1 MGRFRKFAASILAMA
16 ISFSL
21 AACSSG
27 SNSSSS
33 SSSSS
38 STSTSGSS
46 SVSASTSAERRQI
59 GIIQLMD
66 HPALNA
72 AHDGFV
78 DALEEMGYKD
88 GENITIVYQNGQGD
102 TNNLSTIADKFV
114 GDKVDLVLAIA
125 TPAAQAVAGK
135 TTEIPI
141 IATAVTDFA
150 EAGLVESNEK
160 PNTNV
165 SGTNDMNP
173 IDAQID
179 LMLQLCPDVKT
190 VGFLYNSSEDNSRLQ
205 VDLAKKILDEKNIKY
220 VERTVASTNDV
231 QQATTSIVTECD
243 VIYLPTD
250 NVFASSMPIVSDITV
265 ASKTPVIC
273 GESGMVEGGGLA
285 TLGINYYNIGHQA
298 GLMALRVL
306 DQGAN
311 IAEMPVE
318 SSTDYDF
325 CINGPVA
332 EAIGITIPDELK
344 EFIITPAE
352 S

>member
-1 MGRFRKFAASILAMA
+1 MSKIRKIAAGVLAAAMTLSFAACDSQPG
-16 ISFSL
+16 SS
-21 AACSSG
+21 AAPSG
-27 SNSSSS
+27 SGAAA
-33 SSSSS
+33 
-38 STSTSGSS
+38 SG
-46 SVSASTSAERRQI
+46 EKKQI

-66 HPALNA
+66 HPALNL

-78 DALEEMGYKD
+78 AALEEKGYKD

-102 TNNLSTIADKFV
+102 TNNRSTIADKFV

-125 TPAAQAVAGK
+125 TPAAQAIAGK
-135 TTEIPI
+135 TKDIPI

-160 PNTNV
+160 PGTNV

-173 IDAQID
+173 IEAQFD
-179 LMLQLCPDVKT
+179 LMFQLYPDVKT

-205 VDLAKKILDEKNIKY
+205 VDIAKAHLDSKGIKY

-243 VIYLPTD
+243 AIYLPTD
-250 NVFASSMPIVSDITV
+250 NVFASSMPIVSDI
-265 ASKTPVIC
+265 AIPAKIPVIC

-298 GLMALRVL
+298 GLMALRIL
-306 DQGAN
+306 EEGAD
-311 IAEMPVE
+311 ITQMPVE

-325 CINGPVA
+325 CINGDTA
-332 EAIGITIPDELK
+332 EAIGLTIPDDLK
-344 EFIITPAE
+344 QYVITPNADE
-352 S
+352 

>member
-1 MGRFRKFAASILAMA
+1 MSKIRKIAAGVLAAAMTLSFAACNSNPG
-16 ISFSL
+16 
-21 AACSSG
+21 SG
-27 SNSSSS
+27 SGTAGTAS
-33 SSSSS
+33 
-38 STSTSGSS
+38 
-46 SVSASTSAERRQI
+46 SASGKQI

-72 AHDGFV
+72 AHEGFV
-78 DALEEMGYKD
+78 AALEEKGYKD
-88 GENITIVYQNGQGD
+88 GDNITIVYQNGQGD

-135 TTEIPI
+135 TKDIPI

-160 PNTNV
+160 PGTNV

-173 IDAQID
+173 IEAQFD
-179 LMLQLCPDVKT
+179 LMFQLCPEVKT

-205 VDLAKKILDEKNIKY
+205 VDIAKALLDTKGIKY

-243 VIYLPTD
+243 AIYLPTD
-250 NVFASSMPIVSDITV
+250 NVFASSMPIVSDI
-265 ASKTPVIC
+265 ANAAKIPVIC

-298 GLMALRVL
+298 GLMALRIL
-306 DQGAN
+306 EEGAD
-311 IAEMPVE
+311 ITQMPVE

-325 CINGPVA
+325 CINGDTA
-332 EAIGITIPDELK
+332 EAIGLTIPDDLK
-344 EFIITPAE
+344 QYVITPNADE
-352 S
+352 